1 MIVPSGIGHGDQPL
15 FLLMFLFSTCLILP
29 ETAYVLIARKADH
42 IAVMIQNMK
51 EEASSLLQY
60 VFRSNVPK
68 SRETFRGRFDHTGG
82 KV

>member
-1 MIVPSGIGHGDQPL
+1 
-15 FLLMFLFSTCLILP
+15 MFSSQ
-29 ETAYVLIARKADH
+29 EKADH

-68 SRETFRGRFDHTGG
+68 VEKRFEEGLTTLEERSEESA
-82 KV
+82 